1 MYDLACEVLSVGV
14 WDPIGRDW
22 MNIIRNI
29 QNQKIG
35 HQGKDKGHSYSENEL
50 VELHFQDWELTTEQQ
65 PEVDTDW
72 T

>member
-1 MYDLACEVLSVGV
+1 MESNQDQLLQINFDVHMYDLACEVLSVGV

-29 QNQKIG
+29 QNQKID

-50 VELHFQDWELTTEQQ
+50 VELDF
-65 PEVDTDW
+65 
-72 T
+72 